1 MRAIDYRD
9 RPVIEAIVEQ
19 HAEEAA
25 FLWCQR
31 DRATDAPHYARRHL
45 ARLDERVEA
54 HIDGLRVAGERG
66 WEIALAQL
74 QQRREAGEMF
84 TVAALALGAG
94 DAARIDAMVVVAPQK
109 PETLYGFFGAIGWSE
124 PSAIAATVRRWRDS
138 AEPVERLLFLVACS
152 LHRANPGPGLVV
164 FLRDSDE
171 HVRARALRLAG
182 ELGRADLVDEVAAAI
197 DHTASEPAFWAAWS
211 ALLLGERARG
221 VPALE
226 AIAEADHPRRWI
238 ALEVVSRASP
248 LEHSTQWMRRLSG
261 DPAQRRL
268 VTVALGHIGD
278 PAAVPWLIARMS
290 DPKLAR
296 VAGESFSMIT
306 GVDIA
311 YDDLARKRPADALET
326 PNGDPADEN
335 VEVDEDEHLPWP
347 HSHLLTEWWQLN
359 ARRFP
364 RGIRHILGRPVGADA
379 IDHAWELAYQR
390 QRRVAAVDGALM
402 RSDIGLRNWR
412 QRGRSL
418 RAGLQAGTQ
427 R

>member
-1 MRAIDYRD
+1 MSIIDDRD
-9 RPVIEAIVEQ
+9 RSVIEAIVEQ

-54 HIDGLRVAGERG
+54 HVDGLRVAGERG

-74 QQRREAGEMF
+74 QQHREAGEMF
-84 TVAALALGAG
+84 AVAALALGRD
-94 DAARIDAMVVVAPQK
+94 DAARIDAMVALAAQK

-124 PSAIAATVRRWRDS
+124 PSAIAATVRRWRD
-138 AEPVERLLFLVACS
+138 AADPVDRLLFLVACS
-152 LHRANPGPGLVV
+152 LHRANPGSGLVA
-164 FLRDSDE
+164 FLCDPDE
-171 HVRARALRLAG
+171 RVRARALRLAG
-182 ELGRADLVDEVAAAI
+182 EVGRADLVEEVAAAI
-197 DHTASEPAFWAAWS
+197 DDTGSEPAFWAAWS
-211 ALLLGERARG
+211 ALLLGERARS

-238 ALEVVSRASP
+238 ALEVVSRGTP
-248 LEHSTQWMRRLSG
+248 LEHSTQWVRRLSG

-306 GVDIA
+306 GVDLA
-311 YDDLARKRPADALET
+311 YEDLDRKRPADVPEV
-326 PNGDPADEN
+326 PNDDPADEN
-335 VEVDEDEHLPWP
+335 IEVEEDERLVWP
-347 HSHLLTEWWQLN
+347 DSECVEEWWREYE
-359 ARRFP
+359 ARFAHRVRYFI
-364 RGIRHILGRPVGADA
+364 GQTTNLESIE
-379 IDHAWELAYQR
+379 HAWLQSVQR
-390 QRRVAAVDGALM
+390 QRRAAAYEWALIRPM
-402 RSDIGLRNWR
+402 NMLRNWR
-412 QRGRSL
+412 GKL
-418 RAGLQAGTQ
+418 DG
-427 R
+427 

>member
-54 HIDGLRVAGERG
+54 HVDGLRVAGERG

-74 QQRREAGEMF
+74 QQHREAGEMF
-84 TVAALALGAG
+84 AVAALALGSG
-94 DAARIDAMVVVAPQK
+94 DAARIDAMVALAAQK

-124 PSAIAATVRRWRDS
+124 PSAIVATVRRWRD
-138 AEPVERLLFLVACS
+138 AADPVERLLFLVACS
-152 LHRANPGPGLVV
+152 LHRANPGSGLVS
-164 FLRDSDE
+164 FLRDPDE
-171 HVRARALRLAG
+171 RVRARALRLAG
-182 ELGRADLVDEVAAAI
+182 EVGRGELVDEVAAAI
-197 DHTASEPAFWAAWS
+197 DNTASETAFWAAWS
-211 ALLLGERARG
+211 ALLLGERARS

-238 ALEVVSRASP
+238 ALEVVLRGTQ
-248 LEHSTQWMRRLSG
+248 LERSTQWVRRLSG

-296 VAGESFSMIT
+296 VAGESFSIIA
-306 GVDIA
+306 GVDLA
-311 YDDLARKRPADALET
+311 YDDLDRKRPADVPET
-326 PNGDPADEN
+326 PNDDPADGDVALE
-335 VEVDEDEHLPWP
+335 EDEGSAWP
-347 HSHLLTEWWQLN
+347 GPALVAEWWRGN
-359 ARRFP
+359 KVRFRRSV
-364 RGIRHILGRPVGADA
+364 RHL
-379 IDHAWELAYQR
+379 
-390 QRRVAAVDGALM
+390 
-402 RSDIGLRNWR
+402 
-412 QRGRSL
+412 
-418 RAGLQAGTQ
+418 AGLSTDVWSAEHVWADGCQRYRRAAAYELVVLQPGVALRSWRGCAGKNQ
-427 R
+427 LSRES